1 MKHPYAY
8 SAPRAARAWYGGNE
22 PPNTDALDLL
32 ELTDSGAQLLYSLS
46 PEGESGDYAKRIQTL
61 RQHLHTP
68 ALFSTWNTER
78 SHMQLFKTLLNYA
91 PNMPTRFQMLLAL
104 GTFKQSWR
112 NDPQSFKQQ
121 IEKIFAPF
129 ADDYDALTVEQVA
142 KQLPTLWLPH
152 PDSLL
157 DHLLH
162 NPATL
167 GKILGDR
174 LDPSEGHALKII
186 GHTFSDIDPDAL
198 RKLVQTQTI
207 AYERKGEIRFNMA
220 VCHTLEEWE
229 EDPTIRQSVTQEFDL
244 LDTLLLHELVEV
256 ALDESSGLAPL
267 PAHIVAT
274 TFERCLKDS
283 ILSMAIEVF
292 FIDWQPNT
300 SVEKKSAAPKAP
312 LAQEVELPPAT
323 LDSIEDHFKERA
335 REKPTP
341 TQERKRVYN
350 TEAKGNPDGKSV
362 VVIDDSA
369 MIRKLVSDVV
379 IKLGHNIIEAAD
391 GKIGIPLIKSHKPD
405 LIVLDLLMA
414 EKGGME
420 TLKELRSD
428 PNFKTTPIIML
439 TTEASQRIIREAMT
453 WRVNDYIVKPVGSKK
468 LRERI
473 AAQLDK
479 R

>member
-1 MKHPYAY
+1 VKPPYAY
-8 SAPRAARAWYGGNE
+8 SLPRGTRAWYGGKE
-22 PPNTDALDLL
+22 PPSTDALDLL
-32 ELTDSGAQLLYSLS
+32 ELTDSETQLLYSLS
-46 PEGESGDYAKRIQTL
+46 PEGESGDYAKRMQAL

-68 ALFSTWNTER
+68 ALFGSWNTER
-78 SHMQLFKTLLNYA
+78 SHMQFFKTLLDYA
-91 PNMPTRFQMLLAL
+91 PHMPMRFQMLLAL
-104 GTFKQSWR
+104 GTFKPSWR
-112 NDPQSFKQQ
+112 DDPQSFKQQ
-121 IEKIFAPF
+121 IENFFAPF
-129 ADDYDALTVEQVA
+129 AGDYDALIFEHVA
-142 KQLPTLWLPH
+142 KQLPALWTPH
-152 PDSLL
+152 PDGLL

-162 NPATL
+162 RPAVF
-167 GKILGDR
+167 GQILGDR
-174 LDPSEGHALKII
+174 LDPDEGHALKII
-186 GHTFSDIDPDAL
+186 GHTFADVDPATL

-220 VCHTLEEWE
+220 VCHTLAEWE
-229 EDPTIRQSVTQEFDL
+229 EDPTQEFDL

-283 ILSMAIEVF
+283 ILAMAIEVF
-292 FIDWQPNT
+292 FIDWQP
-300 SVEKKSAAPKAP
+300 KAP
-312 LAQEVELPPAT
+312 VKEKTIAQTATVAQEVELSPAA
-323 LDSIEDHFKERA
+323 LDSIEDLFKESA

-341 TQERKRVYN
+341 TQERTRVYN

-362 VVIDDSA
+362 IVIDDSA
-369 MIRKLVSDVV
+369 MIRKIVSDVV

-391 GKIGIPLIKSHKPD
+391 GKVGIPLIKSHKPD
-405 LIVLDLLMA
+405 LIILDLFMA
-414 EKGGME
+414 EKSGME

-473 AAQLDK
+473 AAHLAN